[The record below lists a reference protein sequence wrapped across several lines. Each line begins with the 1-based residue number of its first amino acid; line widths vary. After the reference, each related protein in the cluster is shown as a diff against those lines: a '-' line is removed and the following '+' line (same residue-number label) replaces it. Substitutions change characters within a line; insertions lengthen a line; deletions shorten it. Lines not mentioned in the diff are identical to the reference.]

1 MAEEIATGYLQ
12 IMPSAKGM
20 KAALEKELK
29 GSVAG
34 PVASESKAA
43 ADALSKNLAGAVE
56 RDAAPRVQAALTQ
69 ATGKASMGF
78 LQQMKVAV
86 AHFGGGAA
94 VLQGLAQ
101 QGERAATQVRGLVQG
116 SSALATASGGMK
128 AGLLGVSSLLG
139 GPWGIAIGGAGLAL
153 TYFAQ
158 KQQEAEDAAKSLADT
173 IDKQTGKFTAASAKD
188 IATRVSGKL
197 DKPGDLALLAKMG
210 VDVAS
215 STSAVLQ
222 GGKALDDYIAKLRTL
237 SDQQRNQVGASS
249 AEVQSVVDRR
259 NALGGLISALEAERT
274 ASASATNQS
283 QIDRAAQSAAAQ
295 AAAALGFATDTAA
308 RGIKGLSEAQVGAAT
323 TLGTYAAG
331 LRSISA
337 QAADVMARIKAI
349 PANVTI
355 DAKAVGLDKI
365 KAQAD
370 AATAA
375 LLGMIGALQAGNS
388 VSVDGERHGADV
400 AQNKTT
406 QTVSKLL
413 AGYDADYRRALAA
426 LNAHNARVTSGGSAS
441 RSGGGRGGS
450 ASNPLAAAR
459 QALIAQVTDTSFIT
473 NLLSADAKS
482 VGKLGA
488 SLVKGATA
496 VLTRGRETALTALIR
511 KDTAALQKLATR
523 RAAVAKSLADAQSS
537 LASLQSAKASTSTS
551 LTQSALGD
559 LTGARSASGVQR
571 VLTRQLQKVTTFR
584 ANLAT
589 LAKRG
594 LPGVFLQQLVNAGL
608 DGAYTAA
615 ALVRANDNDFA
626 AIQSLTTQLNT
637 QATGL
642 GTDAGAVLYDSGIAA
657 AQGLIKGLQSQEA
670 AVEAQMLRIAK
681 AMQAAIKKALGIRS
695 PSQVFAELGRQIPR
709 GLDVGIR
716 KEAPGLNRTVGTM
729 VSTRIPQRRL
739 GGASAVADG
748 GVQMEVHQYGM
759 DPATA
764 ATEISNALVWRNR
777 R

>member
-34 PVASESKAA
+34 PVATESKAA
-43 ADALSKNLAGAVE
+43 ADVLSKNLAGAVE

-86 AHFGGGAA
+86 AHFGGGGA

-101 QGERAATQVRGLVQG
+101 QGAQASTQLRGLVQG
-116 SSALATASGGMK
+116 STALSSASGAMK
-128 AGLLGVSSLLG
+128 AGLVGVTGLLG
-139 GPWGIAIGGAGLAL
+139 GPWGLAIAGAGLAING
-153 TYFAQ
+153 FVQAQ
-158 KQQEAEDAAKSLADT
+158 QNAADAVKAVNDT
-173 IDKQTGKFTAASAKD
+173 LDQQTGKLTQASLQKIAESIAKD
-188 IATRVSGKL
+188 L
-197 DKPGDLALLAKMG
+197 DRPGDLAALKGIGVTVGDATAALAKG
-210 VDVAS
+210 SDATAAYVAHLNDLVRAEDGNTQAS
-215 STSAVLQ
+215 RTRLA
-222 GGKALDDYIAKLRTL
+222 ALR
-237 SDQQRNQVGASS
+237 
-249 AEVQSVVDRR
+249 
-259 NALGGLISALEAERT
+259 GLISSIGNQSEVLAGSTSQWNQNKVVQDATAEAARQLGVAVDASSVAITVQALAARNAASAQEVFQLGMDSIAGAAANVQERINAIPNNVRIT
-274 ASASATNQS
+274 AS
-283 QIDRAAQSAAAQ
+283 
-295 AAAALGFATDTAA
+295 
-308 RGIKGLSEAQVGAAT
+308 
-323 TLGTYAAG
+323 
-331 LRSISA
+331 
-337 QAADVMARIKAI
+337 
-349 PANVTI
+349 
-355 DAKAVGLDKI
+355 AVGLDSI
-365 KAQAD
+365 RAQAD
-370 AATAA
+370 AAFAA
-375 LLGMIGALQAGNS
+375 MTRLLALSNSANKIQGSGSAAG
-388 VSVDGERHGADV
+388 GERHGADV
-400 AQNKTT
+400 SSSSNTAVGQAAR
-406 QTVSKLL
+406 QLSQ
-413 AGYDADYRRALAA
+413 ALAA
-426 LNAHNARVTSGGSAS
+426 ADAAYNKALAAIKSHNAGVKGAKTRSGGS
-441 RSGGGRGGS
+441 GS
-450 ASNPLAAAR
+450 KANPIAAAR
-459 QALIAQVTDTSFIT
+459 QALAAEVTDTSFISD
-473 NLLSADAKS
+473 LLAADSKAI
-482 VGKLGA
+482 GKLGG
-488 SLVKGATA
+488 SLIKGATA
-496 VLTRGRETALTALIR
+496 ALTGGRETALTALIR

-537 LASLQSAKASTSTS
+537 LVSLQSAKASTSTS

-642 GTDAGAVLYDSGIAA
+642 GSDAGAVLYDSGIAA
-657 AQGLIKGLQSQEA
+657 AQGLIKGLQSQES

-709 GLDVGIR
+709 GMAVGVR
-716 KEAPGLNRTVGTM
+716 KEAPGLNRTIGTM
-729 VSTRIPQRRL
+729 VSTRIPQAVGL
-739 GGASAVADG
+739 GSSPVGAPHGPINVYAAD
-748 GVQMEVHQYGM
+748 
-759 DPATA
+759 DPVATA
-764 ATEISNALVWRNR
+764 TAVSNELVWRNR

>member
-34 PVASESKAA
+34 PVATESKAA
-43 ADALSKNLAGAVE
+43 ADVLSKNLAGAVE
-56 RDAAPRVQAALTQ
+56 RDAAPRVQRALTT

-78 LQQMKVAV
+78 LDQMKAAV
-86 AHFGGGAA
+86 NHFGGTAA
-94 VLQGLAQ
+94 VITGLGQ
-101 QGERAATQVRGLVQG
+101 QASQSTRQLAGMVTGSNALSTATGGL
-116 SSALATASGGMK
+116 K
-128 AGLLGVSSLLG
+128 AGLVGVSGLLG
-139 GPWGIAIGGAGLAL
+139 GPWGLAIAGAGLAING
-153 TYFAQ
+153 FVQ
-158 KQQEAEDAAKSLADT
+158 SQQNAADAVKAVNDT
-173 IDKQTGKFTAASAKD
+173 LDQQTGKLTRSSLATIAQSIIKD
-188 IATRVSGKL
+188 L
-197 DKPGDLALLAKMG
+197 DRPGDLEALKGIGVTVGQATAELAKG
-210 VDVAS
+210 SDATAAYVGHLNDLVRAEDGNTQAS
-215 STSAVLQ
+215 RTRLA
-222 GGKALDDYIAKLRTL
+222 ALR
-237 SDQQRNQVGASS
+237 
-249 AEVQSVVDRR
+249 
-259 NALGGLISALEAERT
+259 GLISSIGNQSEVLGDSTSLFNQNATAQTATADAARALGLSTDNAT
-274 ASASATNQS
+274 AAMRSQTQAAQQSSAAQTIFQLGLDSIAGAAANVQARIDAIPSDVRISAS
-283 QIDRAAQSAAAQ
+283 
-295 AAAALGFATDTAA
+295 
-308 RGIKGLSEAQVGAAT
+308 
-323 TLGTYAAG
+323 
-331 LRSISA
+331 
-337 QAADVMARIKAI
+337 
-349 PANVTI
+349 
-355 DAKAVGLDKI
+355 AVGLDTI
-365 KAQAD
+365 RAQAD
-370 AATAA
+370 AAFAA
-375 LLGMIGALQAGNS
+375 MTRLLTLSNKANSIQAS
-388 VSVDGERHGADV
+388 GERHGADV
-400 AQNKTT
+400 SSSSNTAVGQAAR
-406 QTVSKLL
+406 QVSQ
-413 AGYDADYRRALAA
+413 ALAA
-426 LNAHNARVTSGGSAS
+426 ADAAYNKALAAIKSHNAGIKGAKTRSGGS
-441 RSGGGRGGS
+441 GS
-450 ASNPLAAAR
+450 KANPIAAAR
-459 QALIAQVTDTSFIT
+459 QALAAEVTDTSFISD
-473 NLLSADAKS
+473 LLAADTKGI
-482 VGKLGA
+482 GKLGG
-488 SLVKGATA
+488 SLINGATA
-496 VLTRGRETALTALIR
+496 ALTGGRETALTALIR

-657 AQGLIKGLQSQEA
+657 AQGLIKGLQSQES

-709 GLDVGIR
+709 GMAVGVR

-739 GGASAVADG
+739 AGALAAADG

-764 ATEISNALVWRNR
+764 ATEISNALVWRSR